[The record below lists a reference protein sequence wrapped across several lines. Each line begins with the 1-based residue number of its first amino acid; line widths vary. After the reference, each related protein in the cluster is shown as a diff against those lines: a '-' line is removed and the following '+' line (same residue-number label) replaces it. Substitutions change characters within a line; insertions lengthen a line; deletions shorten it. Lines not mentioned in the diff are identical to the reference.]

1 VDGVVTDAPD
11 GGAAPAAATLP
22 APHPYGPYARRTLVV
37 LNPAAG
43 QESPDR
49 VRRALG
55 AAFAARGASFDVAET
70 AGAGDA
76 ERYARD
82 GAELGY
88 RAVVAVGGDGTVG
101 EVITGLAGSGVPLGI
116 VPQGTGNQ
124 VAFNLGLPRPVEQ
137 AVHVA
142 VNGVAQPMDL
152 GRLADGRYFA
162 LAAGAGWDAAVIA
175 AATREMKDRWGFGAY
190 LYAGLRVGLGA
201 RPALYSVTAD
211 GETLEVEAAMVLV
224 ANMGSFASILP
235 AVGMQIAPTVS
246 FHDGKLDVCIFAP
259 RNLTD
264 VAAVLWRMA
273 RRRYAGDDR
282 MLFLQAARIRIDAAP
297 AVVTEVDG
305 ELLGQTPMEIDVVP
319 GGIHVLVPGP

>member
-1 VDGVVTDAPD
+1 VTHAAGAPVA
-11 GGAAPAAATLP
+11 GSAPLP
-22 APHPYGPYARRTLVV
+22 APQPHGPNARRTLVV

-49 VRRALG
+49 VRRAIG
-55 AAFAARGASFDVAET
+55 GAFAARGASFDVAET
-70 AGAGDA
+70 AGADDA
-76 ERYARD
+76 RRYAAD
-82 GAELGY
+82 GAAMGY

-101 EVITGLAGSGVPLGI
+101 EVITGLAGTGVPLGI
-116 VPQGTGNQ
+116 IPQGTGNQ
-124 VAFNLGLPRPVEQ
+124 VAFNLGLPRTVEQ
-137 AVHVA
+137 AVETI

-152 GRLADGRYFA
+152 GRLGDGRYFA

-190 LYAGLRVGLGA
+190 LYAGLRVGLAA
-201 RPALYSVTAD
+201 RPSLYRVEAD

-246 FHDGKLDVCIFAP
+246 FQDGKLDVCVFAP
-259 RNLTD
+259 RTLTD

-282 MLFLQAARIRIDAAP
+282 MLFLQASRIRITAEP
-297 AVVTEVDG
+297 EVVTEVDG
-305 ELLGQTPMEIDVVP
+305 ELLDRTPLEAEAVP
-319 GGIHVLVPGP
+319 AGIHVLVPPA